1 MLCTEEI
8 QEIFPYN
15 IIKLNRFFLFAIV
28 LFYPSTL
35 CVKNIGLLENL
46 AEVSLSGSHALLG
59 ENKEFVPQPLKK
71 TLSGVTMRQKIL
83 FLESSDIS

>member
-8 QEIFPYN
+8 QEIFLYN
-15 IIKLNRFFLFAIV
+15 IIKLNRFFFLFAIV

-35 CVKNIGLLENL
+35 CVKNIGLLGNL

-71 TLSGVTMRQKIL
+71 NIKWCNDETKDTFSR
-83 FLESSDIS
+83 EW